1 MCAICGYY
9 HHRRI
14 WTQYSLESE
23 CVTEF
28 CAAIVSPTF
37 LAPHPP
43 SPVSFPP
50 LPLRLCRSPAARPR
64 ELPPF
69 QLLHRSNGIQS
80 ALCLLWVVQPMARD
94 GHQTWCQLRRHLRLS
109 LRPSYRTASRQ
120 TTKRFVGSHPWIRF
134 VCHGSFFC
142 EGERN
147 SP

>member
-1 MCAICGYY
+1 MLENLLKDYKIGFFLHSFTNLDVCNL
-9 HHRRI
+9 RI
-14 WTQYSLESE
+14 LSPWKVMDTIFVSLESE

-28 CAAIVSPTF
+28 CAAIVSLTF

-64 ELPPF
+64 VLPPF

-94 GHQTWCQLRRHLRLS
+94 GHQT
-109 LRPSYRTASRQ
+109 
-120 TTKRFVGSHPWIRF
+120 
-134 VCHGSFFC
+134 
-142 EGERN
+142 
-147 SP
+147 